1 MSNFKSF
8 DDPYLIFSI
17 EKFEISNEVEDQNF
31 SSIFTYKDYK
41 KVRYYIGSENK
52 NSFKNFFDYG
62 FQATLKQI
70 KKRLDLIGY
79 SLLETAKKYEN
90 YRKHIEPYFS
100 GIMTFEEYYN
110 DFVNIN
116 IKESDVI
123 KYCIE
128 NELPG
133 MNGSYDL
140 GEYEEKVINGVK
152 KIYNSPKILF
162 KENYGKFIMPKSI
175 FSTSEYFVD
184 REFYGQIDPLIK
196 LRILADNPENLD
208 LKVTWRPI
216 DFIKGNLFSKQDI
229 FKERYFDKIL
239 IATEGKTDAYILSK
253 VLEELFPEIAD
264 IFYFFDYSR
273 EESLNVS
280 GCKDLHK
287 FCKYITQTTHGKI
300 IALFDNDGDGD
311 REYHEAK
318 KLEEKD
324 LLVTKLPNLK
334 QYDKYIKESP
344 WGEEELNLNG
354 KAIAIEFFLDIP
366 QKFEIKWE
374 KGKNVQGKLKDKIK
388 YQHAFEDAVKEKKL
402 NTTSYN
408 TEKLEYLINYLIEK
422 WIEFIE

>member
-1 MSNFKSF
+1 MKEKIRISQV
-8 DDPYLIFSI
+8 YLQIRI
-17 EKFEISNEVEDQNF
+17 I
-31 SSIFTYKDYK
+31 K
-41 KVRYYIGSENK
+41 KVRYYIGSDNK

-79 SLLETAKKYEN
+79 SLSETAKKYEN
-90 YRKHIEPYFS
+90 YRKHIEPYSF

-116 IKESDVI
+116 IKESYVI

-140 GEYEEKVINGVK
+140 GEYEEKVIDGVK

-162 KENYGKFIMPKSI
+162 KENYGKFIMSKSI
-175 FSTSEYFVD
+175 FSTSEYFAD
-184 REFYGQIDPLIK
+184 REFYGQVDPLIK

-239 IATEGKTDAYILSK
+239 IAIEGKTDAYILSK
-253 VLEELFPEIAD
+253 ALEELFSKIAD
-264 IFYFFDYSR
+264 IFCFFDYSR
-273 EESLNVS
+273 EKSLNVS

-287 FCKYITQTTHGKI
+287 FCKYITQTTHGKT

-334 QYDKYIKESP
+334 QNI
-344 WGEEELNLNG
+344 
-354 KAIAIEFFLDIP
+354 
-366 QKFEIKWE
+366 
-374 KGKNVQGKLKDKIK
+374 
-388 YQHAFEDAVKEKKL
+388 
-402 NTTSYN
+402 
-408 TEKLEYLINYLIEK
+408 
-422 WIEFIE
+422 